1 MNQLT
6 AKAKVTEGGRIV
18 IPAPMRKALGIKV
31 GKNVTLVLDDQGLH
45 VSTRETALRRIDEL
59 MKDKIDPNR
68 SVVDEF
74 IRERREEAANE

>member
-18 IPAPMRKALGIKV
+18 IPALMRKALGIKV
-31 GKNVTLVLDDQGLH
+31 GKNVTLVLDDQGLR
-45 VSTRETALRRIDEL
+45 VSTRESALRRIDEL